1 MNQGTV
7 ASRYARAF
15 LALVEESGRGEQ
27 VFAQVRALLADPSSV
42 PQPFEEDLGRLV
54 LLLKRNRRTDCLK
67 FILHDFI
74 RLYCEK
80 ERILI
85 VRLSSAVPSPGLE
98 GRVESLLT
106 EKTGCRV
113 ILESKVDP
121 ALLGGFVIE
130 LENEMLDA
138 SVRTQIDRIRRQLV
152 QKNNRII

>member
-7 ASRYARAF
+7 SARYAKAF
-15 LALVEESGRGEQ
+15 LDLVEESGRGEQ
-27 VFAQVRALLADPSSV
+27 VFAQVRALLADASAL
-42 PQPFEEDLGRLV
+42 PQPLEDDIRRLV
-54 LLLKRNRRTDCLK
+54 LLLRRNKRLDSLK

-85 VRLSSAVPSPGLE
+85 VELTSSVPSPGLA
-98 GRVESLLT
+98 GRVEQMLA
-106 EKTGCRV
+106 EKTGCTV
-113 ILESKVDP
+113 LLESKVDP
-121 ALLGGFVIE
+121 ELLGGFVIE

-152 QKNNRII
+152 QKNKRII

>member
-7 ASRYARAF
+7 SARYAKAF
-15 LALVEESGRGEQ
+15 LDLVEESGRGEQ
-27 VFAQVRALLADPSSV
+27 VFAQVRALLADASAMPL
-42 PQPFEEDLGRLV
+42 PLEDDIRRLV
-54 LLLKRNRRTDCLK
+54 LLLKRNKRLDNLK

-85 VRLSSAVPSPGLE
+85 VELTSSVPSPGLA
-98 GRVESLLT
+98 GRVEQILA
-106 EKTGCRV
+106 EKTGCTV
-113 ILESKVDP
+113 LLESKVDP
-121 ALLGGFVIE
+121 ELLGGFVIE

-152 QKNNRII
+152 QKNKRII

>member
-7 ASRYARAF
+7 SARYAKAF
-15 LALVEESGRGEQ
+15 LDLVEESGRGEQ
-27 VFAQVRALLADPSSV
+27 VFAQVRALLADASAL
-42 PQPFEEDLGRLV
+42 PQPLEDDIRRLV
-54 LLLKRNRRTDCLK
+54 LLLRRNKRLDNLK

-85 VRLSSAVPSPGLE
+85 VELTSSVPSPGLA
-98 GRVESLLT
+98 GRVEQMLA
-106 EKTGCRV
+106 EKTGCTV
-113 ILESKVDP
+113 LLESKVDP
-121 ALLGGFVIE
+121 ELLGGFVIE

-152 QKNNRII
+152 QKNKRII